1 MEKQKE
7 NKLNWAL
14 TVDSEEDPIS
24 YKISGKTNENLGW
37 GKIANVLYVL
47 VTFRLSK
54 VLNTMP
60 RYFIYEVFILRF
72 FKLALVL
79 SRPKQSLCDFGD
91 TPFVHICLLH
101 ALTSVRLMITES
113 QFLGKKFF

>member
-24 YKISGKTNENLGW
+24 YKISGKTQMRIW
-37 GKIANVLYVL
+37 GGEKIANVLYVL

-60 RYFIYEVFILRF
+60 RYFIYKVFILHF
-72 FKLALVL
+72 FK
-79 SRPKQSLCDFGD
+79 
-91 TPFVHICLLH
+91 IN
-101 ALTSVRLMITES
+101 
-113 QFLGKKFF
+113 LGVV